1 MKATKATKKRM
12 KPSVFFKK
20 YGRIIMGGLI
30 LAVIFFLAIFAEVI
44 CEKDPYD
51 FVITDRH
58 KAQLDG
64 FILGTDLMGRDIFAR
79 LCYGARTTLIVAIG
93 SVAFQVVV
101 GAIAGVAIG
110 YYYKLEMILLRL
122 LEAYG
127 MIPNLLLLMMMA
139 SIFGNG
145 IPNMIFALGVGG
157 IGGVAKTIRNQVLS
171 LKQKEFVESARAMG
185 ARDARIMYIHILP
198 QMVSYLT
205 VRFSSGLAGNVLSMT
220 SLSYLGVGIDP
231 MIASWGGMV
240 SDGQTYLFSTPHEVL
255 WPGVAISL
263 TVFGFT
269 LMGDGIRDLL
279 DPRLR

>member
-1 MKATKATKKRM
+1 MKATKAPKKRM
-12 KPSVFFKK
+12 KPSVFMKK
-20 YGRIIMGGLI
+20 YGRIIFGAII
-30 LAVIFFLAIFAEVI
+30 LSFIFFLAIFADYI
-44 CEKDPYD
+44 CQQDPYD
-51 FVITDRH
+51 IDLSNKHLAYTEEN
-58 KAQLDG
+58 
-64 FILGTDLMGRDIFAR
+64 ILGTDLLGRDIFAR
-79 LCYGARTTLIVAIG
+79 LCHGAQSTLIVAVGTI
-93 SVAFQVVV
+93 AFQIVA
-101 GAIAGVAIG
+101 GAIVGVACG
-110 YYYKLEMILLRL
+110 YYYKLEMVLMRI

-157 IGGVAKTIRNQVLS
+157 IGGIAKNIRNQVLS

-185 ARDARIMYIHILP
+185 AKDARIMFIHILP

-205 VRFSSGLAGNVLSMT
+205 VRFSAGLAGNVLSMT
-220 SLSYLGVGIDP
+220 SLSYLGVGLDP
-231 MIASWGGMV
+231 MLASWGGMV
-240 SDGQTYLFSTPHEVL
+240 GDGQKFLFTTPHEVL

-269 LMGDGIRDLL
+269 MLGDGIRDLL

>member
-1 MKATKATKKRM
+1 MKATKTPKKRM
-12 KPSVFFKK
+12 KPSVFMKK
-20 YGRIIMGGLI
+20 YGRIIFGAMI
-30 LAVIFFLAIFAEVI
+30 LCAIFFLAIFAEVI
-44 CEKDPYD
+44 CEQDPYEINLRGKHI
-51 FVITDRH
+51 VSNEEH
-58 KAQLDG
+58 A
-64 FILGTDLMGRDIFAR
+64 LGTDLMGRDIFAR

-93 SVAFQVVV
+93 AVAFQVIV

-110 YYYKLEMILLRL
+110 YYYKLEMVLMRL

-185 ARDARIMYIHILP
+185 AKDTRIMYIHILP

-205 VRFSSGLAGNVLSMT
+205 VRFSSGLAGSVLSMT

-240 SDGQTYLFSTPHEVL
+240 SDAQRFLFSTPHEVL
-255 WPGVAISL
+255 WPGLAISL

-269 LMGDGIRDLL
+269 LLGDGIRDLL

>member
-1 MKATKATKKRM
+1 MKATKTPKKRM
-12 KPSVFFKK
+12 KPSVFMKK
-20 YGRIIMGGLI
+20 YGRIIFGAI
-30 LAVIFFLAIFAEVI
+30 LLSVIFFLAIFADAV
-44 CEKDPYD
+44 CEHDPYD
-51 FVITDRH
+51 INLKNKH
-58 KAQLDG
+58 KAYTEENV
-64 FILGTDLMGRDIFAR
+64 LGTDLMGRDVFAR

-93 SVAFQVVV
+93 TVAFQVSV
-101 GAIAGVAIG
+101 GAIVGVACG
-110 YYYKLEMILLRL
+110 YYYKLEMVLMRL

-139 SIFGNG
+139 SIFGSG
-145 IPNMIFALGVGG
+145 IPNMILALGVGG
-157 IGGVAKTIRNQVLS
+157 IGGIAKTIRDQVLS

-185 ARDARIMYIHILP
+185 AKDTRIMYIHILP
-198 QMVSYLT
+198 QLTSYLT

-240 SDGQTYLFSTPHEVL
+240 SDGQIYLFSSPHEVL

-269 LMGDGIRDLL
+269 MLGDGIRDLL

>member
-1 MKATKATKKRM
+1 MKATKTPKKRM
-12 KPSVFFKK
+12 KPSVFLKK
-20 YGRIIMGGLI
+20 YGRIIAGAII
-30 LAVIFFLAIFAEVI
+30 LCVIFFMAIFADVI
-44 CEKDPYD
+44 CEQDPYK
-51 FVITDRH
+51 INLKQKH
-58 KAQLDG
+58 LAQTEVN
-64 FILGTDLMGRDIFAR
+64 ILGTDLMGRDIFAR
-79 LCYGARTTLIVAIG
+79 LCHGAQNTLIVAIG
-93 SVAFQVVV
+93 TVAFQIVV
-101 GAIAGVAIG
+101 GAIVGVACG
-110 YYYKLEMILLRL
+110 YYYKLEMVLMRL

-157 IGGVAKTIRNQVLS
+157 IGGISKTIRNQVLS
-171 LKQKEFVESARAMG
+171 LKQKEFVESAKAMG
-185 ARDARIMYIHILP
+185 AKDTRIMYLHILP
-198 QMVSYLT
+198 QLTSYLT

-220 SLSYLGVGIDP
+220 SLSYLGVGLDP

-240 SDGQTYLFSTPHEVL
+240 GDAQKFLFSTPHEVL

>member
-20 YGRIIMGGLI
+20 YGRIIFGATL
-30 LAVIFFLAIFAEVI
+30 LAVIFFLAIFADVVTD
-44 CEKDPYD
+44 KDPYE
-51 FVITDRH
+51 INLKNKHNPYTEEN
-58 KAQLDG
+58 
-64 FILGTDLMGRDIFAR
+64 ILGTDVMGRDIFAR
-79 LCYGARTTLIVAIG
+79 LCVGARTTLIVAIG
-93 SVAFQVVV
+93 TVAFQVVV
-101 GAIAGVAIG
+101 GAIVGVACG
-110 YYYKLEMILLRL
+110 YYYKLEMVLMRI
-122 LEAYG
+122 LEAYN

-139 SIFGNG
+139 SIFGSG

-157 IGGVAKTIRNQVLS
+157 IGGIAKTIRNQVLS

-185 ARDARIMYIHILP
+185 ARDSRIMYIHILP
-198 QMVSYLT
+198 QLTSYLT

-240 SDGQTYLFSTPHEVL
+240 SDGQMYLFSTPHEVL
-255 WPGVAISL
+255 WPGLAISL

-269 LMGDGIRDLL
+269 MLGDGIRDLL